1 MSSRPAS
8 RSSGD
13 VFVVAVVGAVV
24 GLGALVWAWGGLAG
38 LIFGDGWPRLDGGQ
52 LAGVLARLPG
62 SLAHPGLAWPRAVR
76 AGLPGAGGFYA
87 ALALIGVACGGLAL
101 VVARAVGAR
110 TPGGAG
116 GASSARWARGR
127 ELAALRPHASR
138 SEGAA
143 RSAGAARS
151 EGVDPSAG
159 AARGDAAACRLALG
173 RRGRR
178 LLRAEDRHALVAFG
192 PPQSGKSAG
201 LAVPALLEWEGPV
214 VASSIKTDL
223 LDATLARRRSLGPV
237 FVFDPFALSGTQ
249 SHTWSPLRGAG
260 TWEGALEAAWRLTT
274 AGELDQGRVEG
285 GDFWGVA
292 AEQRLAPL
300 LYAAAAAGAG
310 MDSVVRW
317 AYGFDGRDLQQ
328 TLQLL
333 ADGAVDGGGADRGAG
348 GLEQFGLHRPDL
360 ADARAAYDAAR
371 AFDYQA
377 DRTRASIEGTVQA
390 LLRAYRIARVA
401 RSAASCEI
409 TPSGVLDG
417 RATLYLVGDAKASK
431 LLRPIFLALLSE
443 IVDCAYERATVR
455 GGRLELPLLL
465 CLDEAGNVAPLP
477 NLAEIASTAPSHNIQ
492 LVSIFHD
499 LAQAR
504 GRYGQQAE
512 TMINSHR
519 ARMLLPGV
527 ADLETLRY
535 FSGLVG
541 DEEARDETRTVGD
554 GGRTRSEARRRRPL
568 ASPESLRQLPDGEA
582 LLLYGRLPPVKV
594 RLRMW
599 FNDRRLRRLAAERD
613 DPETAGPRAGADEG
627 AQAAP

>member
-1 MSSRPAS
+1 MNPRSPSRVGGP
-8 RSSGD
+8 GD
-13 VFVVAVVGAVV
+13 V
-24 GLGALVWAWGGLAG
+24 ALLWLIGGVLALAALAWLWGGVAG
-38 LIFGDGWPRLDGGQ
+38 LVFGGGWPRVQAGQ
-52 LAGVLARLPG
+52 ILGVLARLPA
-62 SLAHPGLAWPRAVR
+62 SLGHPALAWPAGVR
-76 AGLPGAGGFYA
+76 SRLPGPAGFYA
-87 ALALIGVACGGLAL
+87 ALALVAAGCAGVAMAAARAGGGRVLGGLLGAGGSG
-101 VVARAVGAR
+101 VGAR
-110 TPGGAG
+110 WGGA
-116 GASSARWARGR
+116 R
-127 ELAALRPHASR
+127 ELAALRRGRAGTGPA
-138 SEGAA
+138 ENGGAA
-143 RSAGAARS
+143 AGGR
-151 EGVDPSAG
+151 PSA
-159 AARGDAAACRLALG
+159 CRIALG
-173 RRGRR
+173 RHGGR

-201 LAVPALLEWEGPV
+201 LAVPALLEWEGPA

-223 LDATLARRRSLGPV
+223 LDATFARRRALGPV
-237 FVFDPFALSGTQ
+237 FVFDPFELARMASQ
-249 SHTWSPLRGAG
+249 TWSPLRGAG
-260 TWEGALEAAWRLTT
+260 TWDGAVEAAWRLTS
-274 AGELDQGRVEG
+274 AGELDQRRVEG

-300 LYAAAAAGAG
+300 LYAAAAGGAG
-310 MDSVVRW
+310 MDAVVRW

-328 TLQLL
+328 TLQVL
-333 ADGAVDGGGADRGAG
+333 ADGAVDGT
-348 GLEQFGLHRPDL
+348 EL
-360 ADARAAYDAAR
+360 ADARAAYDSAR
-371 AFDYQA
+371 AFDAQA

-409 TPSGVLDG
+409 TPEAVLG
-417 RATLYLVGDAKASK
+417 GCSTLYLVGDAKASK

-443 IVDCAYERATVR
+443 IVDCAYERATLR

-477 NLAEIASTAPSHNIQ
+477 SLAEIASTAPSHNIQ
-492 LVSIFHD
+492 LLSIFHD

-504 GRYGQQAE
+504 SRYGQQAE
-512 TMINSHR
+512 TVINSHR

-541 DEEARDETRTVGD
+541 EEEARDETRTTGD
-554 GGRTRSEARRRRPL
+554 GVRTRSEARRRRPL

-599 FNDRRLRRLAAERD
+599 FSDRRLRRLAAASSRVE
-613 DPETAGPRAGADEG
+613 
-627 AQAAP
+627 APPGEEVKP

>member
-1 MSSRPAS
+1 MSSRS
-8 RSSGD
+8 GSGSSGD
-13 VFVVAVVGAVV
+13 VFVVAVAGLVL
-24 GLGALVWAWGGLAG
+24 GLGVLVWAWGGVAG
-38 LIFGDGWPRLDGGQ
+38 LLFGDGWPRLNGGQ
-52 LAGVLARLPG
+52 LFGVLIRLPG
-62 SLAHPGLAWPRAVR
+62 SLAHPGLAWPHAVR
-76 AGLPGAGGFYA
+76 SGLPGTGGLYA
-87 ALALIGVACGGLAL
+87 ALALVGLGCGGLAIA
-101 VVARAVGAR
+101 VSRVAGTRAFADR
-110 TPGGAG
+110 TSG
-116 GASSARWARGR
+116 ARWARGR
-127 ELAALRPHASR
+127 ELTVLRRRVGVGRAGSGASAEAA
-138 SEGAA
+138 G
-143 RSAGAARS
+143 
-151 EGVDPSAG
+151 
-159 AARGDAAACRLALG
+159 ACRLALG
-173 RRGRR
+173 RHGGR

-201 LAVPALLEWEGPV
+201 LAVPALLEWEGPA

-237 FVFDPFALSGTQ
+237 FVFDPFRLDGTP
-249 SHTWSPLRGAG
+249 SHTWSPLRGAR
-260 TWEGALEAAWRLTT
+260 TWDGAVESAWRLTT

-317 AYGFDGRDLQQ
+317 AYGFDGRDLHQ
-328 TLQLL
+328 TLQVLS
-333 ADGAVDGGGADRGAG
+333 DGAVDDAAM
-348 GLEQFGLHRPDL
+348 
-360 ADARAAYDAAR
+360 ADARAAYDSAR
-371 AFDYQA
+371 AFDSQA

-401 RSAASCEI
+401 QSAASCEI
-409 TPSGVLDG
+409 TPSAVLDA

-443 IVDCAYERATVR
+443 IVDCAYERATLR

-477 NLAEIASTAPSHNIQ
+477 SLAEIASTAPSHNIQ

-504 GRYGQQAE
+504 SRYGQQAE
-512 TMINSHR
+512 TVINSHR

-541 DEEARDETRTVGD
+541 DEEARDQTRTTGD

-568 ASPESLRQLPDGEA
+568 ASPESLRQLPEGEA

-599 FNDRRLRRLAAERD
+599 FADRRLRRLAEDGGMQRSPEAGVPLPAASAE
-613 DPETAGPRAGADEG
+613 TGPRAS
-627 AQAAP
+627 AAAEP

>member
-1 MSSRPAS
+1 MSSPSGS
-8 RSSGD
+8 RVGGSGD
-13 VFVVAVVGAVV
+13 ALLLSIVGAVL
-24 GLGALVWAWGGLAG
+24 GLVALAWLWGGLAG
-38 LIFGDGWPRLDGGQ
+38 LVFGSGWPRLG
-52 LAGVLARLPG
+52 AGEILGLLARLPG
-62 SLAHPGLAWPRAVR
+62 SLAHPASAWPAAARSR
-76 AGLPGAGGFYA
+76 LPGPAGFYA
-87 ALALIGVACGGLAL
+87 ALGLL
-101 VVARAVGAR
+101 
-110 TPGGAG
+110 GAG
-116 GASSARWARGR
+116 GGALAMLVARTAGGRALSGGDAASSARWARGR
-127 ELAALRPHASR
+127 ELAALRR
-138 SEGAA
+138 GA
-143 RSAGAARS
+143 RS
-151 EGVDPSAG
+151 
-159 AARGDAAACRLALG
+159 CRLALG
-173 RRGRR
+173 RHGGH

-201 LAVPALLEWEGPV
+201 LAVPALLEWEGPA

-223 LDATLARRRSLGPV
+223 LDATLARRRVLGPV
-237 FVFDPFALSGTQ
+237 YVFDPFALAATPSQ
-249 SHTWSPLRGAG
+249 TWSPLRGAA
-260 TWEGALEAAWRLTT
+260 TWDGAVEAAWRLTS
-274 AGELDQGRVEG
+274 AGELDQRRVEG

-300 LYAAAAAGAG
+300 LYAAAAGGAG

-328 TLQLL
+328 TLQVL
-333 ADGAVDGGGADRGAG
+333 ADGAVDGA
-348 GLEQFGLHRPDL
+348 DL
-360 ADARAAYDAAR
+360 ADARAAYDSAR
-371 AFDYQA
+371 AFDAQA

-390 LLRAYRIARVA
+390 LLRAYRIAVVA

-409 TPSGVLDG
+409 TPSALLDG
-417 RATLYLVGDAKASK
+417 RSTLYLVGDAKASK

-443 IVDCAYERATVR
+443 IVDCAYERANR
-455 GGRLELPLLL
+455 NGGRLELPLLL

-477 NLAEIASTAPSHNIQ
+477 SLAEIASTAPSHNIQ

-504 GRYGQQAE
+504 SRYGQQAE
-512 TMINSHR
+512 TVINSHR

-541 DEEARDETRTVGD
+541 EEEARDETRTTGD

-599 FNDRRLRRLAAERD
+599 FADRRLRRLATPS
-613 DPETAGPRAGADEG
+613 DPTESLRPARAHETPTAAGLPAASPTAAGLPVGSPTVPGLCPQGED
-627 AQAAP
+627 AP

>member
-1 MSSRPAS
+1 MTTRSPSRVGG
-8 RSSGD
+8 SGD
-13 VFVVAVVGAVV
+13 I
-24 GLGALVWAWGGLAG
+24 ALLCV
-38 LIFGDGWPRLDGGQ
+38 I
-52 LAGVLARLPG
+52 AGVLSLSALAWMWGGVAGVLFGQGWPQMSAGQVLAVLVRLPG
-62 SLAHPGLAWPRAVR
+62 TLAHPALAWPAPAR
-76 AGLPGAGGFYA
+76 AGLPGPAGFYGALGIVGAGCGAMAVA
-87 ALALIGVACGGLAL
+87 A
-101 VVARAVGAR
+101 ARAGVGR
-110 TPGGAG
+110 LLGAG
-116 GASSARWARGR
+116 AGAAGARWARGR
-127 ELAALRPHASR
+127 ELSALRHERPR
-138 SEGAA
+138 GGGAPSTA
-143 RSAGAARS
+143 R
-151 EGVDPSAG
+151 
-159 AARGDAAACRLALG
+159 ACRLALG
-173 RRGRR
+173 RHNGR

-201 LAVPALLEWEGPV
+201 LAVPALLEWDGPA

-223 LDATLARRRSLGPV
+223 LDATLARRRALGPV
-237 FVFDPFALSGTQ
+237 FVFDPFALAQSP

-260 TWEGALEAAWRLTT
+260 TWDGAVEAAWRLTL
-274 AGELDQGRVEG
+274 AGELDSRRVEG

-300 LYAAAAAGAG
+300 LYAAAAGGAG

-328 TLQLL
+328 TLQVL
-333 ADGAVDGGGADRGAG
+333 ADGAAGGAE
-348 GLEQFGLHRPDL
+348 LS
-360 ADARAAYDAAR
+360 DARAAYDSAR
-371 AFDYQA
+371 AFDAQA

-409 TPSGVLDG
+409 TPSAVLDG
-417 RATLYLVGDAKASK
+417 SSTLYLVGDAKASK

-443 IVDCAYERATVR
+443 IVDCAYERATLR
-455 GGRLELPLLL
+455 GGRLELPFLL

-477 NLAEIASTAPSHNIQ
+477 SLAEIASTAPSHNIQ

-504 GRYGQQAE
+504 SRYGQQAE
-512 TMINSHR
+512 TVINSHR

-541 DEEARDETRTVGD
+541 EEEARDETRTFGD
-554 GGRTRSEARRRRPL
+554 GGRTRSQARRRRPL

-599 FNDRRLRRLAAERD
+599 FADRQLRRLAAESAEADSVRGFGRAKS
-613 DPETAGPRAGADEG
+613 PAGE
-627 AQAAP
+627 AAP

>member
-1 MSSRPAS
+1 MRSQP

-13 VFVVAVVGAVV
+13 ALVLAVAGLVL
-24 GLGALVWAWGGLAG
+24 GLGALVWAWGATAG
-38 LIFGDGWPRLDGGQ
+38 LLFGDGWPHIDGGQ
-52 LAGVLARLPG
+52 LAGVLVRLPG
-62 SLAHPGLAWPRAVR
+62 SLPHPALAWPRAAR
-76 AGLPGAGGFYA
+76 AGLPGPAGFYA
-87 ALALIGVACGGLAL
+87 ALALIGTGCVGLVL
-101 VVARAVGAR
+101 LLARAGSGRAGAA
-110 TPGGAG
+110 TA
-116 GASSARWARGR
+116 SARWARGR
-127 ELAALRPHASR
+127 DLAVLRRRARARPAA
-138 SEGAA
+138 AA
-143 RSAGAARS
+143 RPAGTSGTAA
-151 EGVDPSAG
+151 E
-159 AARGDAAACRLALG
+159 AAACRLALG
-173 RRGRR
+173 RHNGR

-201 LAVPALLEWEGPV
+201 LAVPALLEWEGPA

-223 LDATLARRRSLGPV
+223 LDATLARRSSLGPV
-237 FVFDPFALSGTQ
+237 FIFDPFALGRTP
-249 SHTWSPLRGAG
+249 SHTWSPLRTAG
-260 TWEGALEAAWRLTT
+260 TWDGALEAAWRLAA
-274 AGELDQGRVEG
+274 AGELDQRRVEG

-300 LYAAAAAGAG
+300 LYAAAAGGAG

-328 TLQLL
+328 TLQIL
-333 ADGAVDGGGADRGAG
+333 ADGAVGTA
-348 GLEQFGLHRPDL
+348 EL

-390 LLRAYRIARVA
+390 LLRAYRIARVS
-401 RSAASCEI
+401 RSAASSEI
-409 TPSGVLDG
+409 TPEAVLDG

-443 IVDCAYERATVR
+443 IVDCAYERATLR

-477 NLAEIASTAPSHNIQ
+477 SLAEIASTAPSHNIQ

-504 GRYGQQAE
+504 SRYGQQAE
-512 TMINSHR
+512 TVINSHR

-527 ADLETLRY
+527 ADLDTLRY

-541 DEEARDETRTVGD
+541 DEEARDQTRTVGD

-568 ASPESLRQLPDGEA
+568 ASPEALRQLRDGEA

-599 FNDRRLRRLAAERD
+599 FADRRLRRLAVESAGGGVGIKANS
-613 DPETAGPRAGADEG
+613 TARHSEAAGS
-627 AQAAP
+627 

>member
-1 MSSRPAS
+1 M
-8 RSSGD
+8 
-13 VFVVAVVGAVV
+13 
-24 GLGALVWAWGGLAG
+24 
-38 LIFGDGWPRLDGGQ
+38 
-52 LAGVLARLPG
+52 
-62 SLAHPGLAWPRAVR
+62 
-76 AGLPGAGGFYA
+76 
-87 ALALIGVACGGLAL
+87 
-101 VVARAVGAR
+101 
-110 TPGGAG
+110 
-116 GASSARWARGR
+116 
-127 ELAALRPHASR
+127 
-138 SEGAA
+138 
-143 RSAGAARS
+143 
-151 EGVDPSAG
+151 
-159 AARGDAAACRLALG
+159 
-173 RRGRR
+173 
-178 LLRAEDRHALVAFG
+178 
-192 PPQSGKSAG
+192 
-201 LAVPALLEWEGPV
+201 
-214 VASSIKTDL
+214 
-223 LDATLARRRSLGPV
+223 
-237 FVFDPFALSGTQ
+237 
-249 SHTWSPLRGAG
+249 
-260 TWEGALEAAWRLTT
+260 
-274 AGELDQGRVEG
+274 
-285 GDFWGVA
+285 
-292 AEQRLAPL
+292 
-300 LYAAAAAGAG
+300 
-310 MDSVVRW
+310 
-317 AYGFDGRDLQQ
+317 
-328 TLQLL
+328 
-333 ADGAVDGGGADRGAG
+333 
-348 GLEQFGLHRPDL
+348 
-360 ADARAAYDAAR
+360 
-371 AFDYQA
+371 
-377 DRTRASIEGTVQA
+377 QA

-541 DEEARDETRTVGD
+541 DEEARDETRTTGD
-554 GGRTRSEARRRRPL
+554 GGRTRSQSRRRRPL

>member
-1 MSSRPAS
+1 MRSSS

-13 VFVVAVVGAVV
+13 VFLVGVAGLAV

-38 LIFGDGWPRLDGGQ
+38 LVFGDGWPHLDGGQ
-52 LAGVLARLPG
+52 LAGILLHLPA
-62 SLAHPGLAWPRAVR
+62 SLAHPRLAWPRAAQ

-87 ALALIGVACGGLAL
+87 ALALIASAGGALAL
-101 VVARAVGAR
+101 AVARA
-110 TPGGAG
+110 AG
-116 GASSARWARGR
+116 GRATGNTASARWARAR
-127 ELAALRPHASR
+127 DLAVLRRPAAALPPAP
-138 SEGAA
+138 A
-143 RSAGAARS
+143 
-151 EGVDPSAG
+151 
-159 AARGDAAACRLALG
+159 AAACRLALG
-173 RRGRR
+173 RHNGR

-201 LAVPALLEWEGPV
+201 LAVPALLEWEGPA

-223 LDATLARRRSLGPV
+223 LDATIARRRSLGPV
-237 FVFDPFALSGTQ
+237 FIFDPFALCRMP

-260 TWEGALEAAWRLTT
+260 TWDGAVEAAWRLAA
-274 AGELDQGRVEG
+274 AGEIDQRRVEG

-300 LYAAAAAGAG
+300 LYAAAAGGAG

-328 TLQLL
+328 TLQIL
-333 ADGAVDGGGADRGAG
+333 ADGAVDTAG
-348 GLEQFGLHRPDL
+348 L

-401 RSAASCEI
+401 RSAASSEI
-409 TPSGVLDG
+409 TPEAVLDA

-443 IVDCAYERATVR
+443 IVDCAYERATLR

-477 NLAEIASTAPSHNIQ
+477 SLAEIASTAPSHNIQ

-504 GRYGQQAE
+504 SRYGQQAE
-512 TMINSHR
+512 TVINSHR

-527 ADLETLRY
+527 ADLDTLRY

-568 ASPESLRQLPDGEA
+568 ASPEALRQLRDGEA
-582 LLLYGRLPPVKV
+582 LLLYGRLPPAKV

-599 FNDRRLRRLAAERD
+599 FADRRLRRLAVESAGVGSIGGFGRAKSARPKRSIGAATSDGGAE
-613 DPETAGPRAGADEG
+613 AGS
-627 AQAAP
+627 

>member
-1 MSSRPAS
+1 MRSDS
-8 RSSGD
+8 RSRVGGSAD
-13 VFVVAVVGAVV
+13 VALMCLIGAVLSLAAV
-24 GLGALVWAWGGLAG
+24 AWLWGGVAG
-38 LIFGDGWPRLDGGQ
+38 VLFGRGWPRLDGGQ

-62 SLAHPGLAWPRAVR
+62 SLDDPGLAWPRAVR
-76 AGLPGAGGFYA
+76 SGLPGAGGFYA
-87 ALALIGVACGGLAL
+87 ALGLLGAGCGAL
-101 VVARAVGAR
+101 VLAASRAVGGR
-110 TPGGAG
+110 VFGAADP
-116 GASSARWARGR
+116 ASGARWARGS
-127 ELAALRPHASR
+127 ELATLRRGRVAEFR
-138 SEGAA
+138 RTAGFGRGARA
-143 RSAGAARS
+143 NRCLSVAPFATERDQFGGAG
-151 EGVDPSAG
+151 
-159 AARGDAAACRLALG
+159 ACRLAVG
-173 RRGRR
+173 HHGGR

-201 LAVPALLEWEGPV
+201 LAIPALLEWEGPA

-237 FVFDPFALSGTQ
+237 FVYDPFALAGTA

-260 TWEGALEAAWRLTT
+260 TWDGAVEAAWRLAA
-274 AGELDQGRVEG
+274 AGELDQRRVDG

-300 LYAAAAAGAG
+300 LYAAAAGDGG

-328 TLQLL
+328 TLQVL
-333 ADGAVDGGGADRGAG
+333 ADGAVDGV
-348 GLEQFGLHRPDL
+348 EL

-409 TPSGVLDG
+409 TPDAVLDA

-443 IVDCAYERATVR
+443 IVDCAYERATMR

-477 NLAEIASTAPSHNIQ
+477 SLAEIASTAPSHNIQ

-504 GRYGQQAE
+504 SRYGQQAE
-512 TMINSHR
+512 TVINSHR

-541 DEEARDETRTVGD
+541 DEEARDETRTTGD
-554 GGRTRSEARRRRPL
+554 GGRTRSQARRRRPL
-568 ASPESLRQLPDGEA
+568 ASPEALRQLPDGEA

-599 FNDRRLRRLAAERD
+599 FADRRLRRLAAGGSVTSGEARS
-613 DPETAGPRAGADEG
+613 
-627 AQAAP
+627 